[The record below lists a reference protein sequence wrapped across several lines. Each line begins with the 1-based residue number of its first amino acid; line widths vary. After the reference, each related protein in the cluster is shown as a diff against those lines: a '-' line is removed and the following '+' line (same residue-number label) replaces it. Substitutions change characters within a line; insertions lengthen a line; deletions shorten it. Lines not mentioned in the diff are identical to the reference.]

1 MTIKD
6 INVGERYGIRS
17 RWSKKSLTTVMV
29 SRIIDNTH
37 VELTRKDGKTFI
49 QNVGLLKK
57 LPPKKPRKEY
67 IGESKENRDKYLT
80 DCYENNVIAYTSKGR
95 RSMIHSIGMLHKNK
109 PIYKASFINEK
120 LEQEES
126 KYRIKTFRTVYQD
139 RKVNAWRIELVNDD
153 KENING

>member
-1 MTIKD
+1 MKIED
-6 INVGERYGIRS
+6 IIVGEKYGISNRYPKGS
-17 RWSKKSLTTVMV
+17 FTKVMV
-29 SRIIDNTH
+29 SRIIDNTR

-49 QNVGLLKK
+49 KNVCFLKK

-80 DCYENNVIAYTSKGR
+80 DCYENNVIAYTGHGR
-95 RSMIHSIGMLHKNK
+95 RRMIHSIGMLHKNK

-126 KYRIKTFRTVYQD
+126 KYRIKTFQTVYQD
-139 RKVNAWRIELVNDD
+139 RKVNAWKIELVNDE

>member
-1 MTIKD
+1 MKIKD
-6 INVGERYGIRS
+6 INVGEKYGIRNKYPKNS
-17 RWSKKSLTTVMV
+17 FTKVMV
-29 SRIIDNTH
+29 SRIIDNTR

-67 IGESKENRDKYLT
+67 ISESKENRDKYLT
-80 DCYENNVIAYTSKGR
+80 DCYENNVIACTSKGR

-126 KYRIKTFRTVYQD
+126 KYRIKTFQTVYQD
-139 RKVNAWRIELVNDD
+139 RKVIAWKVECATAE
-153 KENING
+153 KENN